1 MLPASH
7 RLRRADDFRRAL
19 RSGARAGGKLL
30 VVHWTAAADPNDG
43 EQPPRV
49 GFVVS
54 KQVGPAVVRSR
65 VKRRLRHQVRARL
78 GRLNPGSV
86 YVVRANPAAATASSE
101 ELGDALDACLDKA
114 SR

>member
-30 VVHWTAAADPNDG
+30 VVHWTAADPNDR

-78 GRLNPGSV
+78 DRLNPGSV